1 MDMKILLS
9 KNINKHYILL
19 LSVIDLTLGIL
30 SMCFTNIEW
39 QISSTIASCLT
50 VSAILL
56 LVFRFKDER
65 NKNLSALILGILD
78 VITGVLSIVL
88 ISYTAKAIVVTISS
102 LKTFKASKIAIQGEK
117 ALQLISAGKP
127 ILLKILLRIFPLVG
141 AYVLNKILKKGNE
154 GMENDNEVKVEETN
168 QSKIKDIFSRLI
180 AFMKRN
186 VKTNIATVGNI
197 VASLGTGFSVGG
209 GIYFGG
215 VDIPQYATIIIGVI
229 ITIIMFIL
237 VETGIVAKGLE
248 TQAEYDARKATEQ
261 AEAEA
266 KEQLK
271 LEQEAKAA
279 KEAKEQEEKEK
290 MIAIL
295 QEEENKEKALLEE
308 EQAKQR
314 AEQIKK
320 EYKEAVASG
329 SFQGTLLEYIN
340 QK

>member
-78 VITGVLSIVL
+78 VVTGVLSIVL

-154 GMENDNEVKVEETN
+154 GMENDNKVKVEETN

>member
-78 VITGVLSIVL
+78 VVTGVLSIVL

>member
-78 VITGVLSIVL
+78 VVTGVLSIVL

-102 LKTFKASKIAIQGEK
+102 LKTFKASKIAIQSEK
-117 ALQLISAGKP
+117 ALQLMSAGKP

-271 LEQEAKAA
+271 LEQEAQAA